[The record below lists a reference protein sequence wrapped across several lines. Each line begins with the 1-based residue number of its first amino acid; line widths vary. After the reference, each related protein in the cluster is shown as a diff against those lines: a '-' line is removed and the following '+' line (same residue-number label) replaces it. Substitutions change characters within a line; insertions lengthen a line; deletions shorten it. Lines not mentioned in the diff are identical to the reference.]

1 MPKRSHEP
9 QRTCLGCGKRGL
21 KISMIRLVAPRADM
35 VVADPEGKAPGRGGY
50 LHRDAGCLEKFEAS
64 RVKQFRS
71 LKVRIDRPERLKISE
86 EIRRLLDRA
95 AKVE

>member
-1 MPKRSHEP
+1 
-9 QRTCLGCGKRGL
+9 
-21 KISMIRLVAPRADM
+21 MIRIAAPRADM
-35 VVADPEGKAPGRGGY
+35 VVADPEGKTPGRGGY
-50 LHRDAGCLEKFEAS
+50 LHRDVGCLEKFETS

-71 LKVRIDRPERLKISE
+71 LKVQIDRPQRLKISE